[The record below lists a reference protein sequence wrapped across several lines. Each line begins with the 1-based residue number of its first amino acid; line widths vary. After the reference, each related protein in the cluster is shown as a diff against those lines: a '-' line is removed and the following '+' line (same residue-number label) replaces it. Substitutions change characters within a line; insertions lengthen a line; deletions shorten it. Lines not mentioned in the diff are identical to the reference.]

1 MSIKL
6 AAGTLAFAPILIAGA
21 ARAQAGVGEVYYG
34 HYGMMGGGGWLFGPI
49 MMVIFFALLV
59 GAIIL
64 ILRLI
69 GVDMGGNASGGGAAR
84 KDDDPLE
91 ILRMRFARGEIDRE
105 EFEERRKALGG

>member
-1 MSIKL
+1 MSNKL

-21 ARAQAGVGEVYYG
+21 GEVYYG
-34 HYGMMGGGGWLFGPI
+34 HYGMGGGGWLFGPI

-69 GVDMGGNASGGGAAR
+69 GVDMGGNAGSGGGGGAAR